1 MKLAAF
7 KMGVPQRCAV
17 ERTGL
22 KDAVIERMVLQ
33 RSLEN
38 DTFKPV
44 AIERRLVQAAVL
56 VKLSLS
62 YRFRFSQWSTSCSL

>member
-22 KDAVIERMVLQ
+22 KEAVFERMVLQ
-33 RSLEN
+33 
-38 DTFKPV
+38 
-44 AIERRLVQAAVL
+44 
-56 VKLSLS
+56 
-62 YRFRFSQWSTSCSL
+62 